1 MAGSIIDA
9 EKVRE
14 DETEVEY
21 RYQRIGAKEPS
32 TMWINKATRRLELSM
47 NASEHEATL
56 VLYRLWK
63 AQEQAGDPNLWVN
76 STSHVG

>member
-21 RYQRIGAKEPS
+21 RFQRIGAKEPS
-32 TMWINKATRRLELSM
+32 TLLINKVTGRITMSGD
-47 NASEHEATL
+47 ASRHEALL
-56 VLYRLWK
+56 VMNRLWK
-63 AQEQAGDPNLWVN
+63 AQDRAGDPNLWVDRER
-76 STSHVG
+76 HVG

>member
-32 TMWINKATRRLELSM
+32 TMWINKATLAIEVSTNAREDEAFLVMNRLE
-47 NASEHEATL
+47 
-56 VLYRLWK
+56 K
-63 AQEQAGDPNLWVN
+63 AQQRAGDPNLWVN